1 MFDLVKYGLF
11 KKIIAISLS
20 FEICFSFILV
30 NTVKSSAD
38 TPLPT
43 NISIYGGSYN
53 SIRAQTYDHQKFEV
67 HHLISR
73 SALNSFAKYVFS
85 VYGKSIQSEFL
96 ENSNQAWAPS
106 ILLTKEDH
114 LKTLSRSKTGYDFS
128 LLYISEQAFQMI
140 QYGAFL
146 ELLLNELSY
155 IQKYINTDGKYD
167 KGMQQAYSYINSMDI
182 KPYKNKL
189 SFYPFGNKKD
199 CPRFNYIIPKQSIF
213 SLNMSPSLPA
223 IDPCSPKD
231 ATVQVDNSDS
241 SGKSVDKSVQTEPA
255 AAETSDNRILNER
268 LE

>member
-1 MFDLVKYGLF
+1 MIKYGLF
-11 KKIIAISLS
+11 KKVIAISLS
-20 FEICFSFILV
+20 LAICFSFLLV

-38 TPLPT
+38 TALPT
-43 NISIYGGSYN
+43 NISVYGGSYH
-53 SIRAQTYDHQKFEV
+53 SIRAQTYDHQTFEV

-73 SALNSFAKYVFS
+73 SALSSFAKYVFS
-85 VYGKSIQSEFL
+85 VYGKSIQNEFL
-96 ENSNQAWAPS
+96 ESSNQVWAPS

-167 KGMQQAYSYINSMDI
+167 KGIQQAYSYIKSMDI
-182 KPYKNKL
+182 KLYKNKL
-189 SFYPFGNKKD
+189 SFYPFGNEKD
-199 CPRFNYIIPKQSIF
+199 CPNFNYIIPKQSIF
-213 SLNMSPSLPA
+213 GLNTSPSLPA
-223 IDPCSPKD
+223 IDPCPPKD
-231 ATVQVDNSDS
+231 SAVQTDNSDS
-241 SGKSVDKSVQTEPA
+241 SGKSEDKSVQTESTA
-255 AAETSDNRILNER
+255 VETSDNRTLNER